1 MCEHEIEE
9 LINIL
14 EFYIDKCK
22 MSMLF
27 SVFFDYVLR
36 IKEAK

>member
-22 MSMLF
+22 TSMVF
-27 SVFFDYVLR
+27 SVFFDNVFR
-36 IKEAK
+36 IKEAT

>member
-9 LINIL
+9 MINIL
-14 EFYIDKCK
+14 EFYIDEYK

-27 SVFFDYVLR
+27 SVFFDNVFR